1 MSQNCEIGLIG
12 LAVMGQNLVRNMA
25 RNGFKVAVY
34 NRTTSKTKE
43 FVEHVPE
50 QGIAPGYT
58 LEEFVGLLQKP
69 RRIMLMVQAG
79 KAVDAVIDE
88 LLPLLSPGDLII
100 DGGNSFFKDTI
111 RRTQK
116 VEAAGLM
123 YMGAGVSGGEE
134 GALNGPSI
142 MPGGTQEAWK
152 AIGPIFRTIT
162 DKLRISREKLAY
174 IVDSTTAAVPTL
186 CHLSAWG
193 AYILGLIAT
202 YYAEVGYN
210 GNPTHDFLSG
220 VPYQYYTIGSIVM
233 VFIIAV
239 TGWDYGPM
247 KKAEDRALL
256 TGKLFEEGSEIK
268 EREETKLPEGA
279 HPTIWNM
286 IVPLVILLV
295 LIFVGLF
302 YTGDV
307 KTNGILGALAN
318 GSSLR
323 ALVIAFFLT
332 ACISGAMSI
341 KSSTRSWG
349 VRSSDRYGT
358 NGTCGSAFFMSS
370 PPSLFVPPD
379 RRGAHIRATETKKF
393 KNR

>member
-50 QGIAPGYT
+50 QGITPGYT

-88 LLPLLSPGDLII
+88 LLPLLSPGDIII

-152 AIGPIFRTIT
+152 AIGPIFRTICAKS
-162 DKLRISREKLAY
+162 DGEPCCDY
-174 IVDSTTAAVPTL
+174 V
-186 CHLSAWG
+186 G
-193 AYILGLIAT
+193 ADGAGHY
-202 YYAEVGYN
+202 VKM
-210 GNPTHDFLSG
+210 TH
-220 VPYQYYTIGSIVM
+220 
-233 VFIIAV
+233 
-239 TGWDYGPM
+239 
-247 KKAEDRALL
+247 
-256 TGKLFEEGSEIK
+256 
-268 EREETKLPEGA
+268 
-279 HPTIWNM
+279 
-286 IVPLVILLV
+286 
-295 LIFVGLF
+295 
-302 YTGDV
+302 
-307 KTNGILGALAN
+307 NGIEYGDMQLICEAYFLMIYLLGICL
-318 GSSLR
+318 L
-323 ALVIAFFLT
+323 
-332 ACISGAMSI
+332 
-341 KSSTRSWG
+341 
-349 VRSSDRYGT
+349 
-358 NGTCGSAFFMSS
+358 
-370 PPSLFVPPD
+370 
-379 RRGAHIRATETKKF
+379 
-393 KNR
+393 